1 MCTPY
6 SRYALRVKQYTT
18 INRIGIEKDLK
29 RLDYFTKRL
38 IGHLCEIA
46 DLLARACFLVCGLDL
61 HTRTLY
67 ACSSHVLE
75 YTCDAHA
82 KMSVE
87 WHGSCDILQFL
98 LVFLRGLSLIKK
110 EQKSLRNTTG
120 IACSNLS
127 WRNTSFLALDFFSL
141 PLTCEI
147 WT

>member
-38 IGHLCEIA
+38 IGHQREIA
-46 DLLARACFLVCGLDL
+46 DLLARACFRVYGLDL

-67 ACSSHVLE
+67 ACSSRVLE

-87 WHGSCDILQFL
+87 
-98 LVFLRGLSLIKK
+98 
-110 EQKSLRNTTG
+110 
-120 IACSNLS
+120 
-127 WRNTSFLALDFFSL
+127 
-141 PLTCEI
+141 
-147 WT
+147 